1 LHYNNSR
8 IRVFHSFG
16 NYFDDTHASEKSG
29 TEKTLCK
36 NKQNR
41 DKRPKNNL
49 LVLSNTQQ
57 TNKQIET
64 KPKNQKQSLVVF
76 VEDRAMEITNN
87 NDSTN
92 FLQLA
97 IKPQRQA
104 PSFIPSAAFNSH
116 ETATAT
122 TTASSSVQ

>member
-1 LHYNNSR
+1 MHR
-8 IRVFHSFG
+8 KR
-16 NYFDDTHASEKSG
+16 AQR
-29 TEKTLCK
+29 KTLRK
-36 NKQNR
+36 NDQNR
-41 DKRPKNNL
+41 DKGPKNNL
-49 LVLSNTQQ
+49 PVLPNTQQ

-64 KPKNQKQSLVVF
+64 KPKKQKQSLVVF
-76 VEDRAMEITNN
+76 VEHRAKEITNN

-122 TTASSSVQ
+122 TTASSSFQ